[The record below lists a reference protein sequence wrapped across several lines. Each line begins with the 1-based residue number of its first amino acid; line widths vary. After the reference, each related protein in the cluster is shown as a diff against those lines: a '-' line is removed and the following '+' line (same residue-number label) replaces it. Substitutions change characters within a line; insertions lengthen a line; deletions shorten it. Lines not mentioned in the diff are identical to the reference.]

1 MSKKKDK
8 PQVINN
14 IEEINLEIDY
24 DRLAEAIVAAQ
35 EKESKKN
42 EDKSKKRMGA
52 RQFLMAWCNGILY
65 AVLYSYVLREI
76 VEMWKNYV
84 SSGESSLYMCIV
96 YTIGGVSLAV
106 LLFLAHQETMTD
118 SKEDTITHFNTN
130 IALVALIA
138 AIVALV
144 KG

>member
-1 MSKKKDK
+1 MAKKKDK

-14 IEEINLEIDY
+14 IQELNLEIDY
-24 DRLAEAIVAAQ
+24 DKLAEAIVIAQ
-35 EKESKKN
+35 KKERKTN

-52 RQFLMAWCNGILY
+52 RHLLMSWCNGILY
-65 AVLYSYVLREI
+65 AVLYSYVIREI
-76 VEMWKNYV
+76 IEMWQNYAR
-84 SSGESSLYMCIV
+84 SGEPGLYMCIV
-96 YTIGGVSLAV
+96 YTIGGVSLAI
-106 LLFLAHQETMTD
+106 LLFLAHQETMND

>member
-106 LLFLAHQETMTD
+106 LLFLAHQETMND